1 VGWSVQIG
9 FPLLSVMICL
19 PLVGGLLILA
29 VGKGRPLVCRVTA
42 LATTL
47 ATFVL
52 SVVMLFGF
60 ESELPGM
67 QYVEDTVLV
76 EGLNVRYGLGV
87 DGIAVLLLLLTTLL
101 SVVVV
106 IAGWNRT
113 EERGRGF
120 FVWLLLLETGVTGVF
135 CSTDLI
141 LVSVFWEVAL
151 VPMYFVIGTWGG
163 SRKTYAAVKLL
174 LFGVIGS
181 LLMLAAIIAVAL
193 YARGT
198 GTGLTFNV
206 QELSR
211 IVFPYDL
218 QMWAF
223 LAFFLAFAIRVP
235 VFPLHTWLPD
245 AQAEAPTAGSVILA
259 GVLLKMGGYGMV
271 RLCLPMF
278 PDVSQDAVPY
288 MVALSVIAIV
298 YGALVSLAQKDLE
311 RLVAYSSVSQM
322 GFVTA
327 GIFAAIA
334 IAGSPQGMEGA
345 ILIMFNHG
353 ILAGALLLLVGFLCE
368 RTHTR
373 EIADMSGLARP
384 MPILAAFFMVF
395 MLGSLGLPG
404 LNGFVGE
411 SLSLL
416 GVFHYSHVWG
426 VVAAVGGVLTAC
438 YLLWMYQRVLFN
450 DRGDLDVT
458 PKQGLFDLGW
468 REIASLFPLLVFAVW
483 VGVYPEPFLDLLH
496 QPVREILAQTGQAAG
511 EAHRSLPGV
520 TDLLALL
527 KGLF

>member
-1 VGWSVQIG
+1 MGWSVQIG

-271 RLCLPMF
+271 RFCLPMF

-288 MVALSVIAIV
+288 MVALSVLAIV
-298 YGALVSLAQKDLE
+298 
-311 RLVAYSSVSQM
+311 
-322 GFVTA
+322 
-327 GIFAAIA
+327 
-334 IAGSPQGMEGA
+334 
-345 ILIMFNHG
+345 
-353 ILAGALLLLVGFLCE
+353 
-368 RTHTR
+368 
-373 EIADMSGLARP
+373 
-384 MPILAAFFMVF
+384 
-395 MLGSLGLPG
+395 
-404 LNGFVGE
+404 
-411 SLSLL
+411 
-416 GVFHYSHVWG
+416 
-426 VVAAVGGVLTAC
+426 
-438 YLLWMYQRVLFN
+438 
-450 DRGDLDVT
+450 
-458 PKQGLFDLGW
+458 
-468 REIASLFPLLVFAVW
+468 
-483 VGVYPEPFLDLLH
+483 
-496 QPVREILAQTGQAAG
+496 
-511 EAHRSLPGV
+511 
-520 TDLLALL
+520 
-527 KGLF
+527 